1 MIKDHADTDPSGFLK
16 VDISEFPEPASPHE
30 DTDPAA
36 AERLGLYRRTVLL
49 AYLSPSFL
57 VSISCWMGPV
67 YALLTVPYIHSERIS
82 FWLGLVCAL
91 LAVPYIH
98 SERISFWLGLV
109 CALPAVPYIH
119 TERIPFWLEP
129 IWALLPEASIGYD
142 CFSL

>member
-98 SERISFWLGLV
+98 
-109 CALPAVPYIH
+109 
-119 TERIPFWLEP
+119 TQRIPFLVGACP
-129 IWALLPEASIGYD
+129 NIPDFALHPYRKNSFLVGAYTNTHILPSIH
-142 CFSL
+142 F